1 MKLNLLPTYVGKE
14 RAARSAIL
22 LSLVLAVI
30 GIGAS
35 VFMITSSREARR
47 KAEEDM
53 VSWQARAAAAVAESK
68 KADLIVQNARVLI
81 LNTNLAT
88 AMNTHNFDYVDL
100 YSTVRKYIP
109 GFFRL
114 TSMSAQPAGTDSV
127 VTLQGVIQTQ
137 QQYADL
143 MLALLRIPGA
153 KSVTRSGYQIVEQI
167 VPNLTEG
174 SQNGRPILRGSA
186 PIPDDPLERMDYL
199 MNQPRRTGFLNQGGF
214 GQDNPTQA
222 KGAMPDWS
230 SITVSVVVP
239 KNIQTPNPRATLASI
254 GSATGNAPAQGGPAG
269 GPPIGPGPGRPV
281 SGGPAG
287 GPDAGDDVGR

>member
-22 LSLVLAVI
+22 MSCIFALA
-30 GIGAS
+30 GIGAAI
-35 VFMITSSREARR
+35 FMITSSREARR

-88 AMNTHNFDYVDL
+88 AMNKHNFDYVDL
-100 YSTVRKYIP
+100 YNTVRRYIP

-114 TSMSAQPAGTDSV
+114 TSMSAQPAGEDSV

-153 KSVTRSGYQIVEQI
+153 KS
-167 VPNLTEG
+167 
-174 SQNGRPILRGSA
+174 
-186 PIPDDPLERMDYL
+186 
-199 MNQPRRTGFLNQGGF
+199 
-214 GQDNPTQA
+214 
-222 KGAMPDWS
+222 
-230 SITVSVVVP
+230 
-239 KNIQTPNPRATLASI
+239 
-254 GSATGNAPAQGGPAG
+254 
-269 GPPIGPGPGRPV
+269 
-281 SGGPAG
+281 
-287 GPDAGDDVGR
+287 

>member
-22 LSLVLAVI
+22 MSAVLAAV

-88 AMNTHNFDYVDL
+88 AMNKHNFDYVDL
-100 YSTVRKYIP
+100 YNTVRRYVP

-114 TSMSAQPAGTDSV
+114 TSMSAQPAGEDSV

-153 KSVTRSGYQIVEQI
+153 KSVSRGGYQIVEKI
-167 VPNLTEG
+167 VPPLTEG
-174 SQNGRPILRGSA
+174 SQNGRPIDRGAA
-186 PIPDDPLERMDYL
+186 PIPDDPLARMDYL
-199 MNQPRRTGFLNQGGF
+199 MNQPRREGFLNQNGF
-214 GQDNPTQA
+214 GVDAPTVA

-230 SITVSVVVP
+230 QITVSVVVP

-254 GSATGNAPAQGGPAG
+254 GSATGNTAQGATTPASGPPMGAG
-269 GPPIGPGPGRPV
+269 GPPPGR
-281 SGGPAG
+281 
-287 GPDAGDDVGR
+287 GPDAGDDAGR

>member
-14 RAARSAIL
+14 KAARSAIL
-22 LSLVLAVI
+22 MSAVLAI
-30 GIGAS
+30 AGIGAS

-53 VSWQARAAAAVAESK
+53 ISWQARAAAAVAESK

-88 AMNTHNFDYVDL
+88 AMNKHNFDYVDL
-100 YSTVRKYIP
+100 YNTVRRYVP

-114 TSMSAQPAGTDSV
+114 TSMSAQPAGEDSV

-153 KSVTRSGYQIVEQI
+153 KTVSRSGYQIVEQI
-167 VPNLTEG
+167 VPNLVEG
-174 SQNGRPILRGSA
+174 SQNGRPIDRGS
-186 PIPDDPLERMDYL
+186 PPMPDDPLERMEWL
-199 MNQPRRTGFLNQGGF
+199 RNQPRREGFLNQGNF
-214 GQDNPTQA
+214 GVDAPTTA

-230 SITVSVVVP
+230 LITVSVVVP

-254 GSATGNAPAQGGPAG
+254 GSATGNVPAPGTPASGPPVGPGGPG
-269 GPPIGPGPGRPV
+269 GPPIPGR
-281 SGGPAG
+281 
-287 GPDAGDDVGR
+287 GPDTGDDTGR